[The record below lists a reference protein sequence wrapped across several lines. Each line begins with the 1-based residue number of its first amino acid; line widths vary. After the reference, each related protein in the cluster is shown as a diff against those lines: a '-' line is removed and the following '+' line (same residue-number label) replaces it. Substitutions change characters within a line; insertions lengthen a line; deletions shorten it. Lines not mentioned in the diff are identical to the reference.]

1 MSDRRRK
8 IIEKINDLTV
18 DFAFF
23 LRNDICKTDSDY
35 EYLEEH
41 LDKAFACVPRSSDFP
56 SQIIVSEIN
65 KQVAMKEIEEF
76 VDRIFDLDS
85 LSEGKMEL
93 TKREKEILYGLVHD
107 HYEELYKGDLD
118 AVKLEVS
125 ELYLI
130 MHKLTTRKTNGT
142 I

>member
-1 MSDRRRK
+1 MTDKRRK
-8 IIEKINDLTV
+8 IIEKINNLTV

-23 LRNDICKTDSDY
+23 IRNDICKTDSDY

-41 LDKAFACVPRSSDFP
+41 LDKASACVPRSSDFP

-85 LSEGKMEL
+85 LSEGK
-93 TKREKEILYGLVHD
+93 D
-107 HYEELYKGDLD
+107 Q
-118 AVKLEVS
+118 
-125 ELYLI
+125 
-130 MHKLTTRKTNGT
+130 
-142 I
+142 

>member
-1 MSDRRRK
+1 MSDKRRK
-8 IIEKINDLTV
+8 IIEKINSLTV

-23 LRNDICKTDSDY
+23 LRNDICKTESDY

-41 LDKAFACVPRSSDFP
+41 LNKAFACVPRSSEFP

-85 LSEGKMEL
+85 LSEGK
-93 TKREKEILYGLVHD
+93 D
-107 HYEELYKGDLD
+107 
-118 AVKLEVS
+118 
-125 ELYLI
+125 
-130 MHKLTTRKTNGT
+130 
-142 I
+142 

>member
-1 MSDRRRK
+1 MSDKRRK
-8 IIEKINDLTV
+8 IIQKINSLTV

-23 LRNDICKTDSDY
+23 IRNDICKTDSDY

-76 VDRIFDLDS
+76 VDRITNFDS
-85 LSEGKMEL
+85 LSEGKDQWKIYL
-93 TKREKEILYGLVHD
+93 LVTH
-107 HYEELYKGDLD
+107 GM
-118 AVKLEVS
+118 KLQK
-125 ELYLI
+125 I
-130 MHKLTTRKTNGT
+130 
-142 I
+142 

>member
-1 MSDRRRK
+1 MTDKKRK
-8 IIEKINDLTV
+8 IIEKINNLTV

-41 LDKAFACVPRSSDFP
+41 LDKAFACGPRSSDFA

-65 KQVAMKEIEEF
+65 KQVAMKEIEQF

-85 LSEGKMEL
+85 LSDGK
-93 TKREKEILYGLVHD
+93 D
-107 HYEELYKGDLD
+107 
-118 AVKLEVS
+118 
-125 ELYLI
+125 
-130 MHKLTTRKTNGT
+130 
-142 I
+142 

>member
-1 MSDRRRK
+1 MNQNTKRRK
-8 IIEKINDLTV
+8 ILERITDLSAE
-18 DFAFF
+18 FEFF
-23 LRNDICKTDSDY
+23 LNQGICKTDSDY

-85 LSEGKMEL
+85 LSEGK
-93 TKREKEILYGLVHD
+93 D
-107 HYEELYKGDLD
+107 
-118 AVKLEVS
+118 
-125 ELYLI
+125 
-130 MHKLTTRKTNGT
+130 
-142 I
+142 

>member
-1 MSDRRRK
+1 MSDKKRK
-8 IIEKINDLTV
+8 ILERITDLSAE
-18 DFAFF
+18 FEFF
-23 LRNDICKTDSDY
+23 LNQGICKTDSDY

-85 LSEGKMEL
+85 LSEGK
-93 TKREKEILYGLVHD
+93 D
-107 HYEELYKGDLD
+107 Q
-118 AVKLEVS
+118 
-125 ELYLI
+125 
-130 MHKLTTRKTNGT
+130 
-142 I
+142 

>member
-41 LDKAFACVPRSSDFP
+41 LDKALACVPRSSDFP

-65 KQVAMKEIEEF
+65 KQVAMTEIEQF

-85 LSEGKMEL
+85 LSEGK
-93 TKREKEILYGLVHD
+93 D
-107 HYEELYKGDLD
+107 
-118 AVKLEVS
+118 
-125 ELYLI
+125 
-130 MHKLTTRKTNGT
+130 
-142 I
+142 

>member
-1 MSDRRRK
+1 MSNKRRK
-8 IIEKINDLTV
+8 IIEKINNLTV

-65 KQVAMKEIEEF
+65 KQVARKEIEEF
-76 VDRIFDLDS
+76 GDRIFDLDS
-85 LSEGKMEL
+85 LSEGKDQWKL
-93 TKREKEILYGLVHD
+93 TKSKSEKLL
-107 HYEELYKGDLD
+107 
-118 AVKLEVS
+118 
-125 ELYLI
+125 
-130 MHKLTTRKTNGT
+130 N
-142 I
+142 

>member
-1 MSDRRRK
+1 MADKKRK
-8 IIEKINDLTV
+8 IIEKINNLTV

-41 LDKAFACVPRSSDFP
+41 LDKALACVPRSSDFP

-76 VDRIFDLDS
+76 VDRITDLDS
-85 LSEGKMEL
+85 LSEGK
-93 TKREKEILYGLVHD
+93 D
-107 HYEELYKGDLD
+107 
-118 AVKLEVS
+118 
-125 ELYLI
+125 
-130 MHKLTTRKTNGT
+130 
-142 I
+142 

>member
-1 MSDRRRK
+1 MPDKRRK
-8 IIEKINDLTV
+8 ILERITDLSAE
-18 DFAFF
+18 FEFF
-23 LRNDICKTDSDY
+23 LNQGICKTDSDY

-85 LSEGKMEL
+85 LSEGKD
-93 TKREKEILYGLVHD
+93 G
-107 HYEELYKGDLD
+107 
-118 AVKLEVS
+118 
-125 ELYLI
+125 
-130 MHKLTTRKTNGT
+130 TN
-142 I
+142 

>member
-1 MSDRRRK
+1 MSDKRRK
-8 IIEKINDLTV
+8 IIEKINNLTV
-18 DFAFF
+18 DFAFL
-23 LRNDICKTDSDY
+23 LRNDMCKTDSNY

-85 LSEGKMEL
+85 LSEGK
-93 TKREKEILYGLVHD
+93 D
-107 HYEELYKGDLD
+107 Q
-118 AVKLEVS
+118 
-125 ELYLI
+125 
-130 MHKLTTRKTNGT
+130 
-142 I
+142 

>member
-1 MSDRRRK
+1 MSDKRK
-8 IIEKINDLTV
+8 KILERITDLSAE
-18 DFAFF
+18 FEFF
-23 LRNDICKTDSDY
+23 LNQGICKTDSDY

-85 LSEGKMEL
+85 LSEGK
-93 TKREKEILYGLVHD
+93 D
-107 HYEELYKGDLD
+107 
-118 AVKLEVS
+118 
-125 ELYLI
+125 
-130 MHKLTTRKTNGT
+130 
-142 I
+142 